1 MKFKGI
7 MKHILKLQEQYGS
20 ELRTRL
26 MMERLTSSLNNEDEY
41 LFDFQGIEQISRS
54 AADELYN
61 LTHSEKHVETINI
74 SPFVQKMLDA
84 VTLGRFQP
92 RQHPTSTPIIRCTTM
107 QSVSRV
113 LMAK

>member
-1 MKFKGI
+1 MA
-7 MKHILKLQEQYGS
+7 QNCA
-20 ELRTRL
+20 L
-26 MMERLTSSLNNEDEY
+26 MMERLTSSLNDTDEY
-41 LFDFQGIEQISRS
+41 LLDFQGIEQMSRS

-61 LTHSEKHVETINI
+61 LIHSNKHVETIHI

-92 RQHPTSTPIIRCTTM
+92 RQRPTATPIIRCTTM
-107 QSVSRV
+107 QSLTNV

>member
-1 MKFKGI
+1 

-26 MMERLTSSLNNEDEY
+26 MMERLNSFLNNEDEY
-41 LFDFQGIEQISRS
+41 LLDFQGIEQISRS

-61 LTHSEKHVETINI
+61 ITHSEKHVETIHI

-92 RQHPTSTPIIRCTTM
+92 RQRPAATPIIRCTTM
-107 QSVSRV
+107 QSVSNV

>member
-1 MKFKGI
+1 

-41 LFDFQGIEQISRS
+41 LLDFQGIEQISRS

-61 LTHSEKHVETINI
+61 LTHSEKHVETIHMA
-74 SPFVQKMLDA
+74 PFVQQMYDA
-84 VTLGRFQP
+84 VKLGRFQP
-92 RQHPTSTPIIRCTTM
+92 RQHPTATPIIRCTTM

-113 LMAK
+113 LMAE

>member
-1 MKFKGI
+1 MKQ
-7 MKHILKLQEQYGS
+7 ILKLQERFGS

-26 MMERLTSSLNNEDEY
+26 MMEELSVSLTDTDEY
-41 LFDFQGIEQISRS
+41 LLDFQGIEQISRS

-61 LTHSEKHVETINI
+61 LLHSEKKVETINMN
-74 SPFVQKMLDA
+74 SFVHRMLDA

-92 RQHPTSTPIIRCTTM
+92 RQRSNATPIIHCLTL
-107 QSVSRV
+107 QHVAHV

>member
-1 MKFKGI
+1 

-26 MMERLTSSLNNEDEY
+26 MMERLSASLNCEDEY
-41 LFDFQGIEQISRS
+41 LLDFQGIEQISRS

-61 LTHSEKHVETINI
+61 LLHSEKHVVTIHI
-74 SPFVQKMLDA
+74 SPFVQKMMDA
-84 VTLGRFQP
+84 VTLGRFLP
-92 RQHPTSTPIIRCTTM
+92 RQRPDTTPIIHCATF
-107 QSVSRV
+107 QSVTQA

>member
-1 MKFKGI
+1 
-7 MKHILKLQEQYGS
+7 MKHILKLQERYGS

-26 MMERLTSSLNNEDEY
+26 MMERLTSSLNNQDEY
-41 LFDFQGIEQISRS
+41 LLDFQGIEQISRS

-61 LTHSEKHVETINI
+61 LTHSEKHIETINI

-92 RQHPTSTPIIRCTTM
+92 RKRPAATPIIRCTTM
-107 QSVSRV
+107 QSLSNV
-113 LMAK
+113 LMS